1 MQSIEGSV
9 IWHLFDF
16 ETTLKW
22 FKMDPFAFL
31 NRNLFLEIKD
41 FQINHTHH
49 HILYTYSH
57 IFISQAV
64 SINDEDE
71 TSNNINIQI
80 YTFEKKIE
88 NMFP

>member
-1 MQSIEGSV
+1 
-9 IWHLFDF
+9 
-16 ETTLKW
+16 
-22 FKMDPFAFL
+22 MDPFAFL

-80 YTFEKKIE
+80 YTFEKKNREHVSLNIWHVI
-88 NMFP
+88 NNSFLTNRSTLTKHSK